1 MEENS
6 EKKVNEN
13 NKKQLTIR
21 IIIGASLT
29 CISLIIGVVCGV
41 KIATK
46 TNNISTDNQFSE
58 ITNILEKN
66 WLSDIYYGQDVDEKI
81 LINQFVG
88 ALSTSDTK
96 FLDPYT
102 YLIKK
107 EPATVDKTGKLGIT
121 IGSYYNVPV
130 IIEIS
135 ENSVAKDDLQVG
147 DIIVSAGKNNS
158 EEVSIKDENINYSNL
173 LSSVMGLPNEK
184 IWLKVARFNT
194 QKKIEYL
201 DFSFSLGKNKET
213 PYSYTEPENI
223 DDTIMVKLT
232 GFTSGKTAEQLDK
245 ILKND
250 HSNNLII
257 DIRDNGGGDL
267 ASVVDVCDLFLKA
280 NELVTTLEYK
290 DSDEKVKQEYYTT
303 NNAKYDYDKIIILQN
318 GNTASA
324 SEILISTLCYYLKD
338 KVTLVG
344 SKSYGKGI
352 AQRTT
357 SVLNNKYTLQYTCAR
372 WLRPDNSWIG
382 MHGSFY
388 EDGYQLGFEPL
399 KQNTL
404 EKNNLLNLME
414 ANNTN
419 INWKDNSFAYKE
431 DYVASQNKYIFE
443 IYNEK
448 YNTNIRTDGY
458 FDENCKQAIKQ
469 IQEENNLES
478 TGILDFDTYLYFV
491 KDFYD
496 AKMSFSNEHLKIAE
510 NIILGNN

>member
-158 EEVSIKDENINYSNL
+158 EEVSIKDENINY
-173 LSSVMGLPNEK
+173 
-184 IWLKVARFNT
+184 
-194 QKKIEYL
+194 
-201 DFSFSLGKNKET
+201 
-213 PYSYTEPENI
+213 
-223 DDTIMVKLT
+223 
-232 GFTSGKTAEQLDK
+232 
-245 ILKND
+245 
-250 HSNNLII
+250 
-257 DIRDNGGGDL
+257 
-267 ASVVDVCDLFLKA
+267 
-280 NELVTTLEYK
+280 
-290 DSDEKVKQEYYTT
+290 
-303 NNAKYDYDKIIILQN
+303 
-318 GNTASA
+318 
-324 SEILISTLCYYLKD
+324 
-338 KVTLVG
+338 
-344 SKSYGKGI
+344 
-352 AQRTT
+352 
-357 SVLNNKYTLQYTCAR
+357 
-372 WLRPDNSWIG
+372 
-382 MHGSFY
+382 
-388 EDGYQLGFEPL
+388 
-399 KQNTL
+399 
-404 EKNNLLNLME
+404 
-414 ANNTN
+414 
-419 INWKDNSFAYKE
+419 
-431 DYVASQNKYIFE
+431 
-443 IYNEK
+443 
-448 YNTNIRTDGY
+448 
-458 FDENCKQAIKQ
+458 
-469 IQEENNLES
+469 
-478 TGILDFDTYLYFV
+478 
-491 KDFYD
+491 
-496 AKMSFSNEHLKIAE
+496 
-510 NIILGNN
+510 